1 MTAILPFIA
10 RRLVALVP
18 LVFLVSVLAFG
29 LTYIMPGD
37 AAEVIAGEQ
46 ASAQQV
52 EQVRRQLG
60 MDQPALTQYA
70 RWVGKVASGDLGT
83 SLMSSQTVVSAVLR
97 CLPVTISL
105 TLMSV
110 FFAILIGGPA
120 GLLAGLNPGTRL
132 DRLVTAVATVGVALP
147 SFWLGALLIG
157 YFAIQLR
164 WLPALGYVPL
174 TEDPWGWFKHLI
186 LPAVTLSATTAAELA
201 RHLRAS
207 VRDVTQRS
215 FVTVA
220 RAKGLRS
227 RAVVLKHILR
237 NASLPVVTV
246 LGLQITALLGGTV
259 VTETVFNMP
268 GIGQLGVLA
277 VAQRDIPVIQGI
289 VLFSTAMVIV
299 INLIVDLSY
308 GLLNP
313 KVQSA

>member
-1 MTAILPFIA
+1 MIAILPFIA